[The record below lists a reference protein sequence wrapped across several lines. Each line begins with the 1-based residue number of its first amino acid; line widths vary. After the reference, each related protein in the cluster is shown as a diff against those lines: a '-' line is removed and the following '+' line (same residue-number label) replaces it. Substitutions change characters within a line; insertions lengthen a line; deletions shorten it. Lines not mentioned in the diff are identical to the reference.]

1 MHLPDLTAKRAE
13 LDGDKVALADL
24 ATGTDITYSA
34 LDDRASRA
42 AEFLRDQWGVG
53 AGDRVATL
61 AQNRTE
67 TIELLFACAK
77 LHAVLVPLNWRL
89 ARPEL
94 EYILADADAVG
105 LVSDDMN
112 ADMATQL
119 GSNVKGDRGP
129 LRSMAFGHSG
139 LDCENAYEQVI
150 AQASGRQIVH
160 EQRDESELWYLMY
173 TSGTTG
179 KPKGVQQTAGMA
191 LVNHLNIGTAA
202 GITSDDVFLSVLPQ
216 FHTGGWNLYALPMI
230 FVGGTTLMPRTF
242 DPGECLAL
250 LKERVSVFFG
260 VPTIYQMLA
269 DHPNFAQTDL
279 THVRSWSAGGA
290 AMPVPLIR
298 RLDAAGVQVQQ
309 GMGMTETGPT
319 VFLLDSRNAITKA
332 GSVGKPQPFVD
343 VRIVDLAGKDV
354 ARGERGELL
363 IRGPGVTPGYW
374 RLPEATRDAFEED
387 GWLRSGDIAMQD
399 EEGFFFIVDRAK
411 DMYISGGENVYPAEV
426 EAVVSQLPGVVG
438 CAVVG
443 VPDERWGEVGK
454 AVIEVAVGTSVD
466 IPAVL
471 DFCREHLA
479 RYKVPHYVDIVGE
492 LPRNAMG
499 KIQKHVLR
507 AGDRAPA

>member
-1 MHLPDLTAKRAE
+1 MQLPDLTAKRAE
-13 LDGDKVALADL
+13 LDGDRVALVDL
-24 ATGTDITYSA
+24 ATDTDITYA
-34 LDDRASRA
+34 DLEDRAGRM
-42 AEFLRDQWGVG
+42 AEFLRDEWGVG
-53 AGDRVATL
+53 PGSRIATL

-67 TIELLFACAK
+67 TVELLFACAK

-105 LVSDDMN
+105 LVTDEVN
-112 ADMATQL
+112 AEMARQL
-119 GSNVKGDRGP
+119 RSSVPGEKGP
-129 LRSMAFGHSG
+129 LRSMAFGAAP
-139 LDCENAYEQVI
+139 LDCASAYEQVI
-150 AQASGRQIVH
+150 TQASGRPIVH
-160 EQRDESELWYLMY
+160 EPRDESELWYLMY

-202 GITSDDVFLSVLPQ
+202 GITFDDVFLSVLPQ
-216 FHTGGWNLYALPMI
+216 FHTGGWNLFALPMV

-242 DPGECLAL
+242 DPAESLRLLAS
-250 LKERVSVFFG
+250 RVSVFFG

-269 DHPNFAQTDL
+269 DHPDFEKTDL
-279 THVRSWSAGGA
+279 TGVRSWSSGGA

-298 RLDAAGVQVQQ
+298 RLDAAGVQVRQ

-319 VFLLDSRNAITKA
+319 VFLLDAENAITKA

-343 VRIVDLAGKDV
+343 VRIVDRAGLDV
-354 ARGERGELL
+354 PAGQSGELL

-374 RLPEATRDAFEED
+374 RLPEATAEAFED
-387 GWLRSGDIAMQD
+387 GWLHSGDIARQD
-399 EEGFFFIVDRAK
+399 DDGFYYIVDRAK

-426 EAVVSQLPGVVG
+426 EAVLAGYPGIAG

-454 AVIEVAVGTSVD
+454 AVIEVAEGHSIDVA
-466 IPAVL
+466 AVL
-471 DFCREHLA
+471 DHCRAHLA
-479 RYKVPHYVDIVGE
+479 RYKVPQQVEIIDA
-492 LPRNAMG
+492 LPRNATG

-507 AGDRAPA
+507 AGLRTSA